1 MDVAWRWIV
10 VLVPLVWTWPVG
22 AAEPPVPPCA
32 GSPRPAWT
40 SADAP
45 PAVAIWRAEDL
56 PNGWQPASCSGL
68 KVADGAVLV
77 GLAGSFREPGG
88 LTAILRRLGAVSR
101 QVDIRYWST
110 SRQAWR
116 PMLEDAAALAA
127 PKAAASRADI
137 EPQEFRH
144 GARLYAVYDDSDPI
158 GPVVYETVVQMS
170 DPDGVSLVA
179 RNLERGRLM
188 GFTVAEP
195 GSLASLLTVQRQ
207 EGDLFRYYALVAVAL
222 SPMASAMV
230 PDASHINRAV
240 ATFRYVAG
248 IPTDTEPPAA
258 AN

>member
-1 MDVAWRWIV
+1 
-10 VLVPLVWTWPVG
+10 
-22 AAEPPVPPCA
+22 
-32 GSPRPAWT
+32 
-40 SADAP
+40 
-45 PAVAIWRAEDL
+45 VAIWHQEDL
-56 PNGWQPASCSGL
+56 PNGWQPAPCSGL
-68 KVADGAVLV
+68 KVADGAVIV
-77 GLAGSFREPGG
+77 GLAGSFREPDG
-88 LTAILRRLGAVSR
+88 LAAILRRLGAVSQ

-127 PKAAASRADI
+127 PDAGRRIDF
-137 EPQEFRH
+137 EPREFRD

-158 GPVVYETVVQMS
+158 GPVIYEMVVQTAGS
-170 DPDGVSLVA
+170 DGVSLVA

-195 GSLASLLTVQRQ
+195 GALASLLTVQRH

-222 SPMASAMV
+222 SPMAGAMV

-248 IPTDTEPPAA
+248 IPTDAEPPAA
-258 AN
+258 PN